1 MRTYKEAGNDVAKHH
16 GLFQAFEHNSSNAG
30 HNQYQSEVGYQSC
43 GNMLFGA
50 VSAAGTDV
58 LSEADSTAAGVDTE
72 AWKKLSR
79 VGRLVKFI

>member
-1 MRTYKEAGNDVAKHH
+1 MPATINIKARSDINPVATC
-16 GLFQAFEHNSSNAG
+16 SSP
-30 HNQYQSEVGYQSC
+30 
-43 GNMLFGA
+43 LFGA